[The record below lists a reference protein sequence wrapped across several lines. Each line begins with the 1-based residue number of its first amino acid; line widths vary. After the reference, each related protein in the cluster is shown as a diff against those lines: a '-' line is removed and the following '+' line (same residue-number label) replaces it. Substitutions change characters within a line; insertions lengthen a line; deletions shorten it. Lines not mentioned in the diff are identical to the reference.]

1 MHAQCLLALASHLP
15 DGEHERS
22 KCHLL
27 NLFHRVD
34 YFYYQLITQI
44 ILFIDYKAR
53 MKRFKSVLLCL
64 FALSGVVCAQSV
76 ESIKSSNE
84 YLSGEGWGESLK
96 AADNA
101 ALQDLISKISVSV
114 ESQFENIEEEITDQ
128 VNVDS
133 RSACRSVVNTYSQ
146 ATLQNTQRIVIE
158 NEPDAHVFRYV
169 KRSEV
174 DKIFESRRLKV
185 FDMVASATRA
195 VEKGKIDDALRYY
208 YWSYCLLQSIP
219 GANSVAD
226 ANGHILTHWI
236 PKQMNEVFSGVT
248 VQKVSEEDNIAEIR
262 VMFKGMPVT
271 SMDYTY
277 FDGMDWSNLYSAK
290 DGRGFV
296 ELRPGMTTENLKI
309 KCEYEYSGEA
319 HIDKEISTVVNV
331 MKGRVFRDAYV
342 MVEKEASPQ
351 PLPKRGD
358 ANIAEKD
365 VNNSVLAIQSKNTIT
380 MLTESESAPYRE
392 SIEKVIA
399 AIKSGSY
406 VNAEECFTED
416 GRDMYRRLISYGNA
430 RLMGEPSYSFY
441 AVGTDEV
448 TCRSVVMSFSFRNNT
463 RKFVESVTFTFNKEG
478 KIDYLAF
485 ALDEK
490 STTDILQ
497 HAAWSEYARKI
508 LTEFLE
514 NYKTAYALKRLDY
527 IRSIFDDNA
536 VIITGKVLTRQ
547 TNAMGEMGGEYL
559 NNKYVQYTR
568 QSKEQYMRNLER
580 CFDSNEY
587 INIRFANNDIVKAG
601 VGGEVYG
608 IQIKQDYY
616 STNYGDTGYLF
627 LMVDLNDPKQPVIK
641 VRSWQPERDPNFGL
655 IDLSHF

>member
-1 MHAQCLLALASHLP
+1 MRRIRC
-15 DGEHERS
+15 
-22 KCHLL
+22 
-27 NLFHRVD
+27 
-34 YFYYQLITQI
+34 
-44 ILFIDYKAR
+44 
-53 MKRFKSVLLCL
+53 VLLCL
-64 FALSGVVCAQSV
+64 FVLSRAVFAQSV
-76 ESIKSSNE
+76 EAIKASEE
-84 YLSGEGWGESLK
+84 YLTGEGWGESLK

-101 ALQDLISKISVSV
+101 ALQALISKISVSV

-128 VNVDS
+128 VSVDS

-169 KRSEV
+169 KRTEV

-185 FDMVASATRA
+185 FDMAGSAARA
-195 VEKGKIDDALRYY
+195 VEKGKVDDALRDY
-208 YWSYCLLQSIP
+208 YWAYCLLQSIP
-219 GANSVAD
+219 N
-226 ANGHILTHWI
+226 ANGVVDNAGHVLTHWI
-236 PKQMNEVFSGVT
+236 PEQMNEVFDGVKAY
-248 VQKVSEEDNIAEIR
+248 KVSEENGVAEIR
-262 VMFKGMPVT
+262 VLFKEQPVT

-277 FDGMDWSNLYSAK
+277 FDGMDWSSLYGAK
-290 DGRGFV
+290 DGRGFI

-331 MKGRVFRDAYV
+331 MKGKVFRNAYV
-342 MVEKEASPQ
+342 MVENNDNVNVNENENHSIAIASNLQ
-351 PLPKRGD
+351 SSTNDIQEVDQQEQNKISLLS
-358 ANIAEKD
+358 NEK
-365 VNNSVLAIQSKNTIT
+365 SV
-380 MLTESESAPYRE
+380 PYRE

-399 AIKSGSY
+399 AIRSRSY
-406 VNAEECFTED
+406 DAAEECFTED
-416 GRDMYRRLISYGNA
+416 GKDMYRRLISYGNA
-430 RLMGEPSYSFY
+430 RVMGEPAYSFY
-441 AVGTDEV
+441 TMGESEV
-448 TCRSVVMSFSFRNNT
+448 TCRSVPMSFSFRNNG
-463 RKFVESVTFTFNKEG
+463 RKFVEDVTFTFNKEG

-490 STTDILQ
+490 STTDILH
-497 HAAWSEYARKI
+497 HAMWSEYARKI
-508 LTEFLE
+508 LAEFLE

-536 VIITGKVLTRQ
+536 VIITGKVVTRQ
-547 TNAMGEMGGEYL
+547 ANAQGEVGGEYL

-568 QSKEQYMRNLER
+568 QNKEQYMRNLER
-580 CFDSNEY
+580 CFASNEY

-627 LMVDLNDPKQPVIK
+627 LMVDLNDPKKPIIK

>member
-1 MHAQCLLALASHLP
+1 M
-15 DGEHERS
+15 RRI
-22 KCHLL
+22 KC
-27 NLFHRVD
+27 
-34 YFYYQLITQI
+34 
-44 ILFIDYKAR
+44 
-53 MKRFKSVLLCL
+53 VLLCL

-76 ESIKSSNE
+76 EAIKASEE
-84 YLSGEGWGESLK
+84 YLTGEGWGESLK

-128 VNVDS
+128 VSVDS

-185 FDMVASATRA
+185 FDMAASAARA
-195 VEKGKIDDALRYY
+195 VEKGKVDDALRYY

-219 GANSVAD
+219 N
-226 ANGHILTHWI
+226 ANGVIDGNGHVLTHWI
-236 PKQMNEVFSGVT
+236 PEQINEVFDEVE
-248 VQKVSEEDNIAEIR
+248 VQTISEEDNVAEIR
-262 VMFKGMPVT
+262 VLYKGVPVT

-277 FDGMDWSNLYSAK
+277 FDGMDWSNIYSAK

-296 ELRPGMTTENLKI
+296 ELRPGMTTENMKI

-319 HIDKEISTVVNV
+319 HIDKEINTVVNV
-331 MKGRVFRDAYV
+331 MKGKVFRNAYV
-342 MVEKEASPQ
+342 MVTGETPSNSPSMGRTQTSRNQLAQQTPPLFIEGVAQSDGGVPSEARS
-351 PLPKRGD
+351 
-358 ANIAEKD
+358 
-365 VNNSVLAIQSKNTIT
+365 QSIT
-380 MLTESESAPYRE
+380 MLAEPESAPYRA

-406 VNAEECFTED
+406 ATAEECFTED
-416 GRDMYRRLISYGNA
+416 GKDMYRRLISYGNA
-430 RLMGEPSYSFY
+430 RVMGEPAYSFY
-441 AVGTDEV
+441 TMGESEV
-448 TCRSVVMSFSFRNNT
+448 TCRSVPMSFSFRNNG
-463 RKFVESVTFTFNKEG
+463 RKFVEDVTFTFNKEG

-497 HAAWSEYARKI
+497 HAMWSEYARKI
-508 LTEFLE
+508 LAEFLE

-536 VIITGKVLTRQ
+536 VIITGKVVTRQ
-547 TNAMGEMGGEYL
+547 ANAQGEVGGEYL

-568 QSKEQYMRNLER
+568 QNKEQYMRNLER
-580 CFDSNEY
+580 CFASNEY

-627 LMVDLNDPKQPVIK
+627 LMVDLNDPKKPIIK

>member
-1 MHAQCLLALASHLP
+1 MM
-15 DGEHERS
+15 R
-22 KCHLL
+22 
-27 NLFHRVD
+27 
-34 YFYYQLITQI
+34 I
-44 ILFIDYKAR
+44 
-53 MKRFKSVLLCL
+53 KSFLLCL
-64 FALSGVVCAQSV
+64 FALSGAMYAQSV
-76 ESIKSSNE
+76 EEIKASDE
-84 YLSGEGWGESLK
+84 YLTGEGWGESLK

-128 VNVDS
+128 VSVDS

-174 DKIFESRRLKV
+174 DKIFASRRLKV
-185 FDMVASATRA
+185 LDMVASAARA
-195 VEKGKIDDALRYY
+195 VEKGKVDDALRYY
-208 YWSYCLLQSIP
+208 YWAYCLLQSIP
-219 GANSVAD
+219 SANAVTD
-226 ANGHILTHWI
+226 ASGHVLTHWI
-236 PKQMNEVFSGVT
+236 PEQMNEVFSEVKAY
-248 VQKVSEEDNIAEIR
+248 KVSEENGAAEIR
-262 VMFKGMPVT
+262 VLFKEQPVT

-277 FDGMDWSNLYSAK
+277 FDGMDWSSLYGAK

-331 MKGRVFRDAYV
+331 MKGKVFRNAYV
-342 MVEKEASPQ
+342 MVTGETPSNSPSMGRTQTSRNQLAQQTSPLSIEGVAQSDGGVASEARNQ
-351 PLPKRGD
+351 
-358 ANIAEKD
+358 
-365 VNNSVLAIQSKNTIT
+365 TIT
-380 MLTESESAPYRE
+380 MLAESESASYRA

-399 AIKSGSY
+399 AIKTGSY
-406 VNAEECFTED
+406 ASAEEYFTED
-416 GRDMYRRLISYGNA
+416 GREMYRRLISYGNA
-430 RLMGEPSYSFY
+430 RVMGEPAYSFY
-441 AVGTDEV
+441 TMGESEV
-448 TCRSVVMSFSFRNNT
+448 TCRSVPMSFSFRNNG
-463 RKFVESVTFTFNKEG
+463 RKFVEDVTFTFNKEG

-490 STTDILQ
+490 STKDILQ
-497 HAAWSEYARKI
+497 HAMWSEYARKI
-508 LTEFLE
+508 LAEFLE

-536 VIITGKVLTRQ
+536 VIITGKVVTRQ
-547 TNAMGEMGGEYL
+547 ANALGETGGEYL

-580 CFDSNEY
+580 CFESNEY

-627 LMVDLNDPKQPVIK
+627 LMVDLNDPKQPIIK

>member
-1 MHAQCLLALASHLP
+1 MRRIRC
-15 DGEHERS
+15 
-22 KCHLL
+22 
-27 NLFHRVD
+27 
-34 YFYYQLITQI
+34 
-44 ILFIDYKAR
+44 
-53 MKRFKSVLLCL
+53 VLLCL
-64 FALSGVVCAQSV
+64 FVLSRAVFAQNV
-76 ESIKSSNE
+76 EAIKASEE
-84 YLSGEGWGESLK
+84 YLTGEGWGESLK

-128 VNVDS
+128 VSVDS

-169 KRSEV
+169 KRTEV

-185 FDMVASATRA
+185 FDMAGSAARA
-195 VEKGKIDDALRYY
+195 VEKGKVDDALRYY
-208 YWSYCLLQSIP
+208 YWAYCLLQSIP
-219 GANSVAD
+219 N
-226 ANGHILTHWI
+226 ANGVVDNAGHVLTHWI
-236 PKQMNEVFSGVT
+236 PEQMNEVFGGVKAY
-248 VQKVSEEDNIAEIR
+248 KVSEENGVAEIR
-262 VMFKGMPVT
+262 VLFKEQPVT

-277 FDGMDWSNLYSAK
+277 FDGMDWSSLYGAK

-331 MKGRVFRDAYV
+331 MKGKVFRNAYV
-342 MVEKEASPQ
+342 MVEMETPSNSPSMGRTQ
-351 PLPKRGD
+351 TSRNQLAQQTPPLSIEGV
-358 ANIAEKD
+358 A
-365 VNNSVLAIQSKNTIT
+365 QSDGGVPSETRSQSIT
-380 MLTESESAPYRE
+380 MLAEPESAPYHA

-399 AIKSGSY
+399 AIRSRSY
-406 VNAEECFTED
+406 DAAEECFTED
-416 GRDMYRRLISYGNA
+416 GREMYRRLINYGNA
-430 RLMGEPSYSFY
+430 RIMGEPQYAFY
-441 AVGTDEV
+441 TVGEAEV
-448 TCRSVVMSFSFRNNT
+448 TCRSVPMSFSFRNNG
-463 RKFVESVTFTFNKEG
+463 RKFVEDVTFTFNKEG

-497 HAAWSEYARKI
+497 HAMWSEYARKI
-508 LTEFLE
+508 LAEFLE

-536 VIITGKVLTRQ
+536 VIITGKVVTRQ
-547 TNAMGEMGGEYL
+547 ANAQGEVGGEYL

-568 QSKEQYMRNLER
+568 QNKEQYMRNLER
-580 CFDSNEY
+580 CFASNEY

-627 LMVDLNDPKQPVIK
+627 LMVDLNDPKKPIIK

>member
-1 MHAQCLLALASHLP
+1 
-15 DGEHERS
+15 
-22 KCHLL
+22 
-27 NLFHRVD
+27 
-34 YFYYQLITQI
+34 
-44 ILFIDYKAR
+44 
-53 MKRFKSVLLCL
+53 MKRITSVFLCL
-64 FALSGVVCAQSV
+64 FSLSSVVCAQSV
-76 ESIKSSNE
+76 EDIKASDE
-84 YLSGEGWGESLK
+84 YLTGEGWGESLK

-101 ALQDLISKISVSV
+101 ALQALISKISVSV

-128 VNVDS
+128 VSVDS

-174 DKIFESRRLKV
+174 DKIFASRRLKV
-185 FDMVASATRA
+185 LDMVASAARA
-195 VEKGKIDDALRYY
+195 VEKGKVDDALRNY
-208 YWSYCLLQSIP
+208 YWAYCLLQSIP
-219 GANSVAD
+219 N
-226 ANGHILTHWI
+226 ANGVVDNAGHVLTHWI
-236 PKQMNEVFSGVT
+236 PEQMNDIFGEVK
-248 VQKVSEEDNIAEIR
+248 VQTVSEQDGMAEVR
-262 VMFKGMPVT
+262 VLYKEQPVT

-277 FDGMDWSNLYSAK
+277 FDGMDWSNIYSAK
-290 DGRGFV
+290 DGRGFI
-296 ELRPGMTTENLKI
+296 ELRPGMTTENMKI

-331 MKGRVFRDAYV
+331 MKGKVFRDAYV
-342 MVEKEASPQ
+342 MVTGETPSKDSQARLLGADKPAVVATDAPLASAPSMGRTQ
-351 PLPKRGD
+351 TSRNQLVQQTPPLSIEGV
-358 ANIAEKD
+358 A
-365 VNNSVLAIQSKNTIT
+365 QSDGGIPSQSIT
-380 MLTESESAPYRE
+380 MLAEPESAPYRA

-399 AIKSGSY
+399 AIKSGNY
-406 VNAEECFTED
+406 ATAEECFTED
-416 GRDMYRRLISYGNA
+416 GKEMYRRLISYGNA
-430 RLMGEPSYSFY
+430 RVMGEPAYSFY
-441 AVGTDEV
+441 TMGESEV
-448 TCRSVVMSFSFRNNT
+448 TCRSVPMSFSFRNNG
-463 RKFVESVTFTFNKEG
+463 RKFVEDVTFTFNKEG

-497 HAAWSEYARKI
+497 HAMWSEYARKI
-508 LTEFLE
+508 LAEFLE

-547 TNAMGEMGGEYL
+547 TAAYGEAGGEYL
-559 NNKYVQYTR
+559 DNKYVQYTR
-568 QSKEQYMRNLER
+568 QNKEQYMCNLER
-580 CFDSNEY
+580 CFASNEY

>member
-1 MHAQCLLALASHLP
+1 MRRIRC
-15 DGEHERS
+15 
-22 KCHLL
+22 
-27 NLFHRVD
+27 
-34 YFYYQLITQI
+34 
-44 ILFIDYKAR
+44 
-53 MKRFKSVLLCL
+53 VLLCL

-76 ESIKSSNE
+76 EDIKASEE
-84 YLSGEGWGESLK
+84 YLTGEGWGESLK

-128 VNVDS
+128 VSVDS

-169 KRSEV
+169 KRTEV

-185 FDMVASATRA
+185 FDMAGSAARA
-195 VEKGKIDDALRYY
+195 VEKGKVDDALRYY
-208 YWSYCLLQSIP
+208 YWAYCLLQSIP
-219 GANSVAD
+219 SANAVTDAD
-226 ANGHILTHWI
+226 GHVLTHWI
-236 PKQMNEVFSGVT
+236 PEQMNEVFDGVKAY
-248 VQKVSEEDNIAEIR
+248 KVSEENGVAEIR
-262 VMFKGMPVT
+262 VLFKEQPVT

-277 FDGMDWSNLYSAK
+277 FDGMDWSSLYGAK

-296 ELRPGMTTENLKI
+296 ELSPTMTTENLKI

-331 MKGRVFRDAYV
+331 MKGKVFRNAYV

-351 PLPKRGD
+351 PLPKRDD
-358 ANIAEKD
+358 AGIAEKE
-365 VNNSVLAIQSKNTIT
+365 VTNSVMTMQSENTIA
-380 MLTESESAPYRE
+380 MLAEDKVIPYRE

-399 AIKSGSY
+399 AIKSGNY
-406 VNAEECFTED
+406 VTAEECFTED
-416 GRDMYRRLISYGNA
+416 GKDMYRRLISYGNA
-430 RLMGEPSYSFY
+430 RVMGEPAYSFY
-441 AVGTDEV
+441 TMGESEV
-448 TCRSVVMSFSFRNNT
+448 TCRSVPMSFSFRNNG
-463 RKFVESVTFTFNKEG
+463 RKFVEDVTFTFNKEG

-497 HAAWSEYARKI
+497 HAMWSEYARKI
-508 LTEFLE
+508 LAEFLE

-536 VIITGKVLTRQ
+536 VIITGKVVTRQ
-547 TNAMGEMGGEYL
+547 ANAQGEVGGEYL

-568 QSKEQYMRNLER
+568 QNKEQYMRNLER
-580 CFDSNEY
+580 CFASNEY

-627 LMVDLNDPKQPVIK
+627 LMVDLNDPKKPVIK

>member
-1 MHAQCLLALASHLP
+1 MRRVHYALL
-15 DGEHERS
+15 
-22 KCHLL
+22 
-27 NLFHRVD
+27 
-34 YFYYQLITQI
+34 
-44 ILFIDYKAR
+44 ILF
-53 MKRFKSVLLCL
+53 
-64 FALSGVVCAQSV
+64 LSLQTIVAQNTDEIRRSD
-76 ESIKSSNE
+76 E

-114 ESQFENIEEEITDQ
+114 ESQFENIEEEMNDQ
-128 VNVDS
+128 NGLDS

-185 FDMVASATRA
+185 LDMVTNATRA

-219 GANSVAD
+219 GANSVVD
-226 ANGHILTHWI
+226 VNGHILTHWI
-236 PKQMNEVFSGVT
+236 PEQMNDIFSEVK
-248 VQKVSEEDNIAEIR
+248 VQTLNEQDNVAEIR
-262 VMFKGMPVT
+262 VLFKGTPVT

-277 FDGMDWSNLYSAK
+277 FDGMDWSNIYSAK
-290 DGRGFV
+290 DGRGFI
-296 ELRPGMTTENLKI
+296 ELRPGMTTENMKV

-319 HIDKEISTVVNV
+319 HIDKEINTVVNV
-331 MKGRVFRDAYV
+331 MKGCVFRDAYV

-358 ANIAEKD
+358 AGIAEKE
-365 VNNSVLAIQSKNTIT
+365 VMNSVMTMPSENTIT
-380 MLTESESAPYRE
+380 MLAEDKVIPYRE

-416 GRDMYRRLISYGNA
+416 GKDMYRRLISYGNA
-430 RLMGEPSYSFY
+430 RIMGEPSYSFY
-441 AVGTDEV
+441 TIGTDEV

-463 RKFVESVTFTFNKEG
+463 RKFVEDVTFTFNKEG

-497 HAAWSEYARKI
+497 HAMWSEYARKI
-508 LTEFLE
+508 LAEFLE

-536 VIITGKVLTRQ
+536 VIITGKVVTRQ
-547 TNAMGEMGGEYL
+547 ANAQGEVGGEYL

-568 QSKEQYMRNLER
+568 QNKEQYMRTLER
-580 CFDSNEY
+580 CFASNEY

-627 LMVDLNDPKQPVIK
+627 LMVDLNDPKKPIIK

>member
-1 MHAQCLLALASHLP
+1 MKNIS
-15 DGEHERS
+15 
-22 KCHLL
+22 
-27 NLFHRVD
+27 
-34 YFYYQLITQI
+34 I
-44 ILFIDYKAR
+44 ILI
-53 MKRFKSVLLCL
+53 LLL
-64 FALSGVVCAQSV
+64 FCNLISAQSV
-76 ESIKSSNE
+76 EDIKASEE
-84 YLSGEGWGESLK
+84 YLTGEGWGESLK

-101 ALQDLISKISVSV
+101 ALQALISKISVSV

-128 VNVDS
+128 VSVDS

-185 FDMVASATRA
+185 LDMVASAARA
-195 VEKGKIDDALRYY
+195 VEKGKVDDALRYY
-208 YWSYCLLQSIP
+208 YWAYCLLQSIP
-219 GANSVAD
+219 SANAVTDAD
-226 ANGHILTHWI
+226 GHVLTHWI
-236 PKQMNEVFSGVT
+236 PEQMNEVFGGVKAY
-248 VQKVSEEDNIAEIR
+248 KVSEENGVAEIR
-262 VMFKGMPVT
+262 VLFKEQPVT

-277 FDGMDWSNLYSAK
+277 FDGMDWSSLYGAK

-331 MKGRVFRDAYV
+331 MKGKVFRNAYV
-342 MVEKEASPQ
+342 MVENNDNVNVNE
-351 PLPKRGD
+351 
-358 ANIAEKD
+358 NE
-365 VNNSVLAIQSKNTIT
+365 NNSIAIASNVQTSTNDIQEINQQEQNKISLLSN
-380 MLTESESAPYRE
+380 EKSVPYRE

-399 AIKSGSY
+399 AIKSGNY
-406 VNAEECFTED
+406 ATAEECFTED
-416 GRDMYRRLISYGNA
+416 GKEMYRRLISYGNA
-430 RLMGEPSYSFY
+430 RVMEEPTYSFY
-441 AVGTDEV
+441 TMGESEV
-448 TCRSVVMSFSFRNNT
+448 TCRSVPMSFSFRNNG
-463 RKFVESVTFTFNKEG
+463 RKFVEDVTFTFNKEG

-490 STTDILQ
+490 STTDILH
-497 HAAWSEYARKI
+497 HAMWSEYARKI
-508 LTEFLE
+508 LAEFLE

-536 VIITGKVLTRQ
+536 VIITGKVVTRQ
-547 TNAMGEMGGEYL
+547 ANAQGEVGGEYL

-568 QSKEQYMRNLER
+568 QNKEQYMRNLER
-580 CFDSNEY
+580 CFASNEY

-627 LMVDLNDPKQPVIK
+627 LMVDLNDPKKPIIK
-641 VRSWQPERDPNFGL
+641 LRSWQPERDPNFGL
-655 IDLSHF
+655 IDLTHF

>member
-1 MHAQCLLALASHLP
+1 MRRVHYALL
-15 DGEHERS
+15 
-22 KCHLL
+22 
-27 NLFHRVD
+27 
-34 YFYYQLITQI
+34 
-44 ILFIDYKAR
+44 ILF
-53 MKRFKSVLLCL
+53 
-64 FALSGVVCAQSV
+64 LSLQTIVAQNTDEIRRSD
-76 ESIKSSNE
+76 E

-114 ESQFENIEEEITDQ
+114 ESQFENIEEEMSDQ
-128 VNVDS
+128 DGVDS
-133 RSACRSVVNTYSQ
+133 HSACRSVVNTYSQ

-219 GANSVAD
+219 GANAVTD
-226 ANGHILTHWI
+226 ANGHVLTHWI
-236 PKQMNEVFSGVT
+236 PEQMNDIFSEVKIYT
-248 VQKVSEEDNIAEIR
+248 VSEQEGIAEIC
-262 VMFKGMPVT
+262 VSYKEQPVT

-290 DGRGFV
+290 DGRGFI
-296 ELRPGMTTENLKI
+296 ELRPGMTTENMKV

-319 HIDKEISTVVNV
+319 HIDKEINTVVNV

-342 MVEKEASPQ
+342 MVEKEDNANVNLKATSAKSASNDLQ
-351 PLPKRGD
+351 V
-358 ANIAEKD
+358 ANQQEQLQKQSIEMLSADEEK
-365 VNNSVLAIQSKNTIT
+365 
-380 MLTESESAPYRE
+380 PYRE

-399 AIKSGSY
+399 AIRSKNYAG
-406 VNAEECFTED
+406 AEECFTED

-430 RLMGEPSYSFY
+430 RIMGEPSYSFY
-441 AVGTDEV
+441 TVGTDEV

-463 RKFVESVTFTFNKEG
+463 RKFVEDVTFTFNKEG

-497 HAAWSEYARKI
+497 HSMWSEYARKI
-508 LTEFLE
+508 LAEFLE

-547 TNAMGEMGGEYL
+547 TNAQGEMGGEYL

-580 CFDSNEY
+580 CFESNEY

-616 STNYGDTGYLF
+616 SANYGDTGYLF
-627 LMVDLNDPKQPVIK
+627 LMVDLNDPKKPIIK

>member
-1 MHAQCLLALASHLP
+1 MRRIRC
-15 DGEHERS
+15 
-22 KCHLL
+22 
-27 NLFHRVD
+27 
-34 YFYYQLITQI
+34 
-44 ILFIDYKAR
+44 
-53 MKRFKSVLLCL
+53 VLLCL
-64 FALSGVVCAQSV
+64 FVLSGVVCAQSV
-76 ESIKSSNE
+76 EAIKASEE
-84 YLSGEGWGESLK
+84 YLTGEGWGESLK

-101 ALQDLISKISVSV
+101 ALQALISKISVSV
-114 ESQFENIEEEITDQ
+114 ESQFENIEEEMNDASGL
-128 VNVDS
+128 DS

-169 KRSEV
+169 KRTEV

-185 FDMVASATRA
+185 FDMAASAARA
-195 VEKGKIDDALRYY
+195 VEKGKVDDALRYY

-219 GANSVAD
+219 N
-226 ANGHILTHWI
+226 ANGVIDGNGHVLTHWI
-236 PKQMNEVFSGVT
+236 PEQINEVFDEVE
-248 VQKVSEEDNIAEIR
+248 VQTISEEDNVAEIR
-262 VMFKGMPVT
+262 VLYKGVPVT

-277 FDGMDWSNLYSAK
+277 FDGMDWSNIYSAK

-296 ELRPGMTTENLKI
+296 ELRPGMTTENMKI

-319 HIDKEISTVVNV
+319 HIDKEINTVVNV
-331 MKGRVFRDAYV
+331 MKGKVFRDAYV

-358 ANIAEKD
+358 AGIAEKE
-365 VNNSVLAIQSKNTIT
+365 VTNSVMTMQSENTIT
-380 MLTESESAPYRE
+380 MLAEDKVIPYRE

-399 AIKSGSY
+399 AIKSGNY
-406 VNAEECFTED
+406 VTAEECFTED
-416 GRDMYRRLISYGNA
+416 GKDMYRRLISYGNA
-430 RLMGEPSYSFY
+430 RVMGEPAYSFY
-441 AVGTDEV
+441 TMGESEV
-448 TCRSVVMSFSFRNNT
+448 TCRSVPMSFSFRNNG
-463 RKFVESVTFTFNKEG
+463 RKFVEDVTFTFNKEG

-497 HAAWSEYARKI
+497 HAMWSEYARKI
-508 LTEFLE
+508 LAEFLE

-536 VIITGKVLTRQ
+536 VIITGKVVTRQ
-547 TNAMGEMGGEYL
+547 ANAQGEVGGEYL

-568 QSKEQYMRNLER
+568 QNKEQYMRNLER
-580 CFDSNEY
+580 CFASNEY

-627 LMVDLNDPKQPVIK
+627 LMVDLNDPKKPIIK

>member
-1 MHAQCLLALASHLP
+1 MV
-15 DGEHERS
+15 R
-22 KCHLL
+22 
-27 NLFHRVD
+27 
-34 YFYYQLITQI
+34 I
-44 ILFIDYKAR
+44 
-53 MKRFKSVLLCL
+53 KSFLLCL
-64 FALSGVVCAQSV
+64 FALSGAMYAQSV
-76 ESIKSSNE
+76 EAIKASDE
-84 YLSGEGWGESLK
+84 YLTGEGWGESLK

-114 ESQFENIEEEITDQ
+114 ESQFENIEEEVTDQ
-128 VNVDS
+128 TTVDS
-133 RSACRSVVNTYSQ
+133 RSACRSVVSTYSQ

-174 DKIFESRRLKV
+174 DKIFESRRHKV
-185 FDMVASATRA
+185 FDMAASAARA
-195 VEKGKIDDALRYY
+195 VEKGKVDDALRYY
-208 YWSYCLLQSIP
+208 YWAYCLLQSIP
-219 GANSVAD
+219 N
-226 ANGHILTHWI
+226 ANGVVDNAGHVLTHWI
-236 PKQMNEVFSGVT
+236 PEQMNDIFGEVK
-248 VQKVSEEDNIAEIR
+248 VQTVSEQDGMAEIS
-262 VMFKGMPVT
+262 VLYKGKPVT

-277 FDGMDWSNLYSAK
+277 FDGMDWSNIYSAK
-290 DGRGFV
+290 DGCGFI
-296 ELRPGMTTENLKI
+296 ELRPGMTTENMKI

-342 MVEKEASPQ
+342 MVEKSDNANVNDASKAAIVKSASNDLQ
-351 PLPKRGD
+351 VANQQEQLQKQSIEMLPADK
-358 ANIAEKD
+358 EK
-365 VNNSVLAIQSKNTIT
+365 
-380 MLTESESAPYRE
+380 PYRE
-392 SIEKVIA
+392 SVEKVIA
-399 AIKSGSY
+399 AIRNKNYES
-406 VNAEECFTED
+406 AEECFTED
-416 GRDMYRRLISYGNA
+416 GRDMYRRLIGYGNA
-430 RLMGEPSYSFY
+430 RIMGEPAYSFY
-441 AVGTDEV
+441 AVGADEV

-485 ALDEK
+485 ALDDK

-508 LTEFLE
+508 LTDFLE

-547 TNAMGEMGGEYL
+547 TSAYGEVGGEYL

-580 CFDSNEY
+580 CFASNEY

>member
-1 MHAQCLLALASHLP
+1 MRRVHYALL
-15 DGEHERS
+15 
-22 KCHLL
+22 
-27 NLFHRVD
+27 
-34 YFYYQLITQI
+34 
-44 ILFIDYKAR
+44 ILF
-53 MKRFKSVLLCL
+53 
-64 FALSGVVCAQSV
+64 LSLQTIVAQNTDEIRRSD
-76 ESIKSSNE
+76 E

-96 AADNA
+96 SADNA

-114 ESQFENIEEEITDQ
+114 ESQFENIEEEMNDQ
-128 VNVDS
+128 SGVDS
-133 RSACRSVVNTYSQ
+133 HSACRSVVNTYSQ

-185 FDMVASATRA
+185 FDMAASAARA
-195 VEKGKIDDALRYY
+195 VEKGKVDDALRYY
-208 YWSYCLLQSIP
+208 YWAYCLLQSIP
-219 GANSVAD
+219 GANAVTD
-226 ANGHILTHWI
+226 ANGHVLTHWI
-236 PKQMNEVFSGVT
+236 PEQMNEIFGEIKIQT
-248 VQKVSEEDNIAEIR
+248 ITEQDNVAE
-262 VMFKGMPVT
+262 VCVLFKDEPVT

-290 DGRGFV
+290 DGRGFI
-296 ELRPGMTTENLKI
+296 ELRPGMTTENMKI

-319 HIDKEISTVVNV
+319 HIDKEINTVVNV

-342 MVEKEASPQ
+342 VVEKGTSPQ
-351 PLPKRGD
+351 PLPKSGD
-358 ANIAEKD
+358 ISIAEKK
-365 VNNSVLAIQSKNTIT
+365 VTNSAMVVENKNAIT
-380 MLTESESAPYRE
+380 MLTDDKAGPYRE
-392 SIEKVIA
+392 SIEKVIS
-399 AIKSGSY
+399 AISSHSY
-406 VNAEECFTED
+406 ANAEECFTED
-416 GRDMYRRLISYGNA
+416 GKDMYRRLISYGNA
-430 RLMGEPSYSFY
+430 RIMGEPAYTFY
-441 AVGTDEV
+441 TVGEAEV
-448 TCRSVVMSFSFRNNT
+448 TCRSVPMSFSFRNNG
-463 RKFVESVTFTFNKEG
+463 RKFVEDVTFTFNAEG

-485 ALDEK
+485 ALDES

-497 HAAWSEYARKI
+497 HTAWSEYARKI
-508 LTEFLE
+508 LAEFLE

-536 VIITGKVLTRQ
+536 VIITGKVVTRQ
-547 TNAMGEMGGEYL
+547 TAANGEMGGEYL
-559 NNKYVQYTR
+559 NNKYVQHTR

-580 CFDSNEY
+580 CFASNEY

-627 LMVDLNDPKQPVIK
+627 LMVDLNDPKKPVIK
-641 VRSWQPERDPNFGL
+641 VRSWQPERDPDFGL

>member
-1 MHAQCLLALASHLP
+1 MRRIRCV
-15 DGEHERS
+15 
-22 KCHLL
+22 
-27 NLFHRVD
+27 LF
-34 YFYYQLITQI
+34 
-44 ILFIDYKAR
+44 
-53 MKRFKSVLLCL
+53 CL
-64 FALSGVVCAQSV
+64 FVLSGVVCAQSV
-76 ESIKSSNE
+76 EAIKASEE
-84 YLSGEGWGESLK
+84 YLTGEGWGESLK

-128 VNVDS
+128 VSVDS

-185 FDMVASATRA
+185 FDMAGSAARA
-195 VEKGKIDDALRYY
+195 VEKGKVDDALRYY
-208 YWSYCLLQSIP
+208 YWAYCLLQSIP
-219 GANSVAD
+219 N
-226 ANGHILTHWI
+226 ANGVVDNAGHVLTHWI
-236 PKQMNEVFSGVT
+236 PEQMNEVFSEVKAY
-248 VQKVSEEDNIAEIR
+248 KVSEENGVAEIR
-262 VMFKGMPVT
+262 VLFKEQPVT

-277 FDGMDWSNLYSAK
+277 FDGMDWSSLYGAK

-331 MKGRVFRDAYV
+331 MKGKVFRNAYV

-358 ANIAEKD
+358 AGIAEKE
-365 VNNSVLAIQSKNTIT
+365 VTNSVMTMQSKNTIT
-380 MLTESESAPYRE
+380 MLAEDKVIPYRE

-399 AIKSGSY
+399 AIKSGNY
-406 VNAEECFTED
+406 VTAEECFTED
-416 GRDMYRRLISYGNA
+416 GKDMYRRLISYGNA
-430 RLMGEPSYSFY
+430 RVMGELAYSFY
-441 AVGTDEV
+441 TMGESEV
-448 TCRSVVMSFSFRNNT
+448 TCRSVPMSFSFRNNG
-463 RKFVESVTFTFNKEG
+463 RKFVEDVTFTFNKEG

-497 HAAWSEYARKI
+497 HAMWSEYARKI
-508 LTEFLE
+508 LAEFLE

-536 VIITGKVLTRQ
+536 VIITGKVVTRQ
-547 TNAMGEMGGEYL
+547 ANAQGEVGGEYL

-568 QSKEQYMRNLER
+568 QNKEQYMRNLER
-580 CFDSNEY
+580 CFASNEY

-627 LMVDLNDPKQPVIK
+627 LMVDLNDPKKPIIK

>member
-1 MHAQCLLALASHLP
+1 M
-15 DGEHERS
+15 
-22 KCHLL
+22 K
-27 NLFHRVD
+27 NIYTLF
-34 YFYYQLITQI
+34 
-44 ILFIDYKAR
+44 
-53 MKRFKSVLLCL
+53 VLLSFCNII
-64 FALSGVVCAQSV
+64 SAQSV
-76 ESIKSSNE
+76 EDIKASEE
-84 YLSGEGWGESLK
+84 YLTGEGWGESLK

-128 VNVDS
+128 VSVDS

-174 DKIFESRRLKV
+174 DKIFASRRLKV
-185 FDMVASATRA
+185 LDMVASAARA
-195 VEKGKIDDALRYY
+195 VEKGKVDDALRYY

-219 GANSVAD
+219 N
-226 ANGHILTHWI
+226 ANGVVDNAGHVLTHWI
-236 PKQMNEVFSGVT
+236 PEQMNEVFSEVKAY
-248 VQKVSEEDNIAEIR
+248 KVSEENGVAEIR
-262 VMFKGMPVT
+262 VLFKEQPVT

-277 FDGMDWSNLYSAK
+277 FDGMDWSSLYGAK

-296 ELRPGMTTENLKI
+296 ELRPGMTMENLKI

-331 MKGRVFRDAYV
+331 MKGKVFRNAYV
-342 MVEKEASPQ
+342 MVENNDNVNE
-351 PLPKRGD
+351 
-358 ANIAEKD
+358 NE
-365 VNNSVLAIQSKNTIT
+365 NNSIDIASNVQTSTNDIQEVNLQEQNKISLLSNEK
-380 MLTESESAPYRE
+380 SVPYRE

-399 AIKSGSY
+399 AIKTGSY
-406 VNAEECFTED
+406 ASAEEYFTED
-416 GRDMYRRLISYGNA
+416 GRDMYRRLINYGNA
-430 RLMGEPSYSFY
+430 RIMGEPAYSFY
-441 AVGTDEV
+441 TVGEDEV
-448 TCRSVVMSFSFRNNT
+448 TCRSVPMSFSFRNNA
-463 RKFVESVTFTFNKEG
+463 RKFVEDVTFTFNKEG

-497 HAAWSEYARKI
+497 HAMWSEYARKI
-508 LTEFLE
+508 LAEFLE

-536 VIITGKVLTRQ
+536 VIITGKVVTRQ
-547 TNAMGEMGGEYL
+547 ANALGETGGEYL

-580 CFDSNEY
+580 CFASNEY

>member
-1 MHAQCLLALASHLP
+1 MV
-15 DGEHERS
+15 R
-22 KCHLL
+22 
-27 NLFHRVD
+27 
-34 YFYYQLITQI
+34 I
-44 ILFIDYKAR
+44 
-53 MKRFKSVLLCL
+53 KSFLLCL
-64 FALSGVVCAQSV
+64 FALSGAMYAQSV
-76 ESIKSSNE
+76 EAIKASDE
-84 YLSGEGWGESLK
+84 YLTGEGWGESLK

-114 ESQFENIEEEITDQ
+114 ESQFENIEEEVTDQ
-128 VNVDS
+128 TTVDS

-185 FDMVASATRA
+185 FDMAASAARA
-195 VEKGKIDDALRYY
+195 VEKGKVDDALRYY
-208 YWSYCLLQSIP
+208 YWAYCLLQSIP
-219 GANSVAD
+219 N
-226 ANGHILTHWI
+226 ANGVVDNAGHVLTHWI
-236 PKQMNEVFSGVT
+236 PEQMNDIFGEVK
-248 VQKVSEEDNIAEIR
+248 VQTVSEQDGMAEIS
-262 VMFKGMPVT
+262 VLYKGKPVT

-277 FDGMDWSNLYSAK
+277 FDGMDWSNIYSAK
-290 DGRGFV
+290 DGCGFI
-296 ELRPGMTTENLKI
+296 ELRPGMTTENMKI

-342 MVEKEASPQ
+342 MVEKSDNANVNDASKAAIVKSASNDLQ
-351 PLPKRGD
+351 VANQQEQLQKQSIEMLPADK
-358 ANIAEKD
+358 EK
-365 VNNSVLAIQSKNTIT
+365 
-380 MLTESESAPYRE
+380 PYRE
-392 SIEKVIA
+392 SVEKVIA
-399 AIKSGSY
+399 AIRNKNYES
-406 VNAEECFTED
+406 AEECFTED
-416 GRDMYRRLISYGNA
+416 GRDMYRRLIGYGNA
-430 RLMGEPSYSFY
+430 RIMGEPAYSFY
-441 AVGTDEV
+441 AVGADEV
-448 TCRSVVMSFSFRNNT
+448 TCRSVVMSFSFRNNA
-463 RKFVESVTFTFNKEG
+463 RKFVEDVTFTFNKEG

-497 HAAWSEYARKI
+497 HAMWSEYARKI
-508 LTEFLE
+508 LAEFLE

-547 TNAMGEMGGEYL
+547 TAEYGEVGGEYL

-580 CFDSNEY
+580 CFASNEY

>member
-1 MHAQCLLALASHLP
+1 MRRIRCV
-15 DGEHERS
+15 
-22 KCHLL
+22 
-27 NLFHRVD
+27 LF
-34 YFYYQLITQI
+34 
-44 ILFIDYKAR
+44 
-53 MKRFKSVLLCL
+53 CL
-64 FALSGVVCAQSV
+64 FVLSGVVCAQSV
-76 ESIKSSNE
+76 EAIKASEE
-84 YLSGEGWGESLK
+84 YLTGEGWGESLK

-128 VNVDS
+128 VSVDS

-185 FDMVASATRA
+185 LDMVASAARA
-195 VEKGKIDDALRYY
+195 VEKGKVDDALRYY
-208 YWSYCLLQSIP
+208 YWAYCLLQSIP
-219 GANSVAD
+219 N
-226 ANGHILTHWI
+226 ANGVVDNAGHVLTHWI
-236 PKQMNEVFSGVT
+236 PEQMNEVFGGVKAY
-248 VQKVSEEDNIAEIR
+248 KVSEENGVAEIR
-262 VMFKGMPVT
+262 VLFKEQPVT

-277 FDGMDWSNLYSAK
+277 FDGMDWSSLYGAK

-331 MKGRVFRDAYV
+331 MKGKVFRNAYV

-358 ANIAEKD
+358 AGIAEKE
-365 VNNSVLAIQSKNTIT
+365 VTNSVMTMQSENTIT
-380 MLTESESAPYRE
+380 MLAEDKVIPYHE

-406 VNAEECFTED
+406 ATAEECFTED
-416 GRDMYRRLISYGNA
+416 GKDMYRRLISYGNA
-430 RLMGEPSYSFY
+430 RVMGEPAYSFY
-441 AVGTDEV
+441 TMGESEV
-448 TCRSVVMSFSFRNNT
+448 TCRSVPMSFSFRNNG
-463 RKFVESVTFTFNKEG
+463 RKFVEDVTFTFNKEG

-497 HAAWSEYARKI
+497 HAMWSEYARKI
-508 LTEFLE
+508 LAEFLE

-536 VIITGKVLTRQ
+536 VIITGKVVTRQ
-547 TNAMGEMGGEYL
+547 ANAQGEVGGEYL

-568 QSKEQYMRNLER
+568 QNKEQYMRNLER
-580 CFDSNEY
+580 CFASNEY

-627 LMVDLNDPKQPVIK
+627 LMVDLNDPKKPIIK

>member
-1 MHAQCLLALASHLP
+1 MV
-15 DGEHERS
+15 R
-22 KCHLL
+22 
-27 NLFHRVD
+27 
-34 YFYYQLITQI
+34 I
-44 ILFIDYKAR
+44 
-53 MKRFKSVLLCL
+53 KSFLLCL
-64 FALSGVVCAQSV
+64 FALSGAMYAQSV
-76 ESIKSSNE
+76 EAIKASDE
-84 YLSGEGWGESLK
+84 YLTGEGWGESLK

-114 ESQFENIEEEITDQ
+114 ESQFENIEEEVTDQ
-128 VNVDS
+128 TTVDS

-169 KRSEV
+169 KRGEV

-185 FDMVASATRA
+185 FDMAASAARA
-195 VEKGKIDDALRYY
+195 VEKGKVDDALRYY
-208 YWSYCLLQSIP
+208 YWAYCLLQSIP
-219 GANSVAD
+219 N
-226 ANGHILTHWI
+226 ANGVVDNAGHVLTHWI
-236 PKQMNEVFSGVT
+236 PEQMNDIFGEVK
-248 VQKVSEEDNIAEIR
+248 VQTVSEQDGMAEIS
-262 VMFKGMPVT
+262 VLYKGKPVT

-277 FDGMDWSNLYSAK
+277 FDGMDWSNIYSAK
-290 DGRGFV
+290 DGCGFI
-296 ELRPGMTTENLKI
+296 ELRPGMTTENMKI

-342 MVEKEASPQ
+342 MVEKSDNANVNDASKAAIVKSASNDLQ
-351 PLPKRGD
+351 VANQQEQLQKQSIEMLPADK
-358 ANIAEKD
+358 EK
-365 VNNSVLAIQSKNTIT
+365 
-380 MLTESESAPYRE
+380 PYRE
-392 SIEKVIA
+392 SVEKVIA
-399 AIKSGSY
+399 AIRNKNYES
-406 VNAEECFTED
+406 AEECFTED
-416 GRDMYRRLISYGNA
+416 GRDMYRRLIGYGNA
-430 RLMGEPSYSFY
+430 RIMGEPAYSFY
-441 AVGTDEV
+441 AVGADEV

-485 ALDEK
+485 ALDDK

-508 LTEFLE
+508 LTDFLE

-547 TNAMGEMGGEYL
+547 TSAYGEVGGEYL

-580 CFDSNEY
+580 CFASNEY

>member
-1 MHAQCLLALASHLP
+1 MV
-15 DGEHERS
+15 R
-22 KCHLL
+22 
-27 NLFHRVD
+27 
-34 YFYYQLITQI
+34 I
-44 ILFIDYKAR
+44 
-53 MKRFKSVLLCL
+53 KSFLLCL
-64 FALSGVVCAQSV
+64 FALSGAMYAQSV
-76 ESIKSSNE
+76 EAIKASDE
-84 YLSGEGWGESLK
+84 YLTGEGWGESLK

-114 ESQFENIEEEITDQ
+114 ESQFENIEEEVTDQ
-128 VNVDS
+128 TTVDS

-185 FDMVASATRA
+185 FDMAASAARA
-195 VEKGKIDDALRYY
+195 VEKGKVDDALRYY
-208 YWSYCLLQSIP
+208 YWAYCLLQSIP
-219 GANSVAD
+219 N
-226 ANGHILTHWI
+226 ANGVVDNAGHVLTHWI
-236 PKQMNEVFSGVT
+236 PEQMNDIFGEVK
-248 VQKVSEEDNIAEIR
+248 VQTVSEQDGMAEIS
-262 VMFKGMPVT
+262 VLYKGKPVT

-277 FDGMDWSNLYSAK
+277 FDGMDWSNIYSAK
-290 DGRGFV
+290 DGCGFI
-296 ELRPGMTTENLKI
+296 ELRPGMTTENMKI

-342 MVEKEASPQ
+342 MVEKSDNANVNDASKAAIVKSASNDLLVANQ
-351 PLPKRGD
+351 QEQLQKQSIEMLPADK
-358 ANIAEKD
+358 EK
-365 VNNSVLAIQSKNTIT
+365 
-380 MLTESESAPYRE
+380 PYRE
-392 SIEKVIA
+392 SVEKVIA
-399 AIKSGSY
+399 AIRNKNYES
-406 VNAEECFTED
+406 AEECFTED
-416 GRDMYRRLISYGNA
+416 GRDMYRRLIGYGNA
-430 RLMGEPSYSFY
+430 RIMGEPAYSFY
-441 AVGTDEV
+441 AVGVDEV

-485 ALDEK
+485 ALDDK

-508 LTEFLE
+508 LTDFLE

-547 TNAMGEMGGEYL
+547 TSAYGEVGGEYL

-580 CFDSNEY
+580 CFASNEY

>member
-1 MHAQCLLALASHLP
+1 MRRVCRALL
-15 DGEHERS
+15 
-22 KCHLL
+22 
-27 NLFHRVD
+27 
-34 YFYYQLITQI
+34 
-44 ILFIDYKAR
+44 ILF
-53 MKRFKSVLLCL
+53 LLSQQGL
-64 FALSGVVCAQSV
+64 VAQNTDEIRRS
-76 ESIKSSNE
+76 EE

-114 ESQFENIEEEITDQ
+114 ESQFENIEEEMNDQ
-128 VNVDS
+128 NGLDS

-226 ANGHILTHWI
+226 ANGHVLTHWI
-236 PKQMNEVFSGVT
+236 PEQMNEVFGEVKIHT
-248 VQKVSEEDNIAEIR
+248 VSEQEGVAE
-262 VMFKGMPVT
+262 VQVLFKGQPVT

-277 FDGMDWSNLYSAK
+277 FDGMDWSSLYSAK
-290 DGRGFV
+290 DGRGFI
-296 ELRPGMTTENLKI
+296 ELRPGMTTENMKV

-331 MKGRVFRDAYV
+331 MKGKVFRDAYV
-342 MVEKEASPQ
+342 MVEKTSMNRRTVGEASTVTTDLQ
-351 PLPKRGD
+351 SDVAMGGD
-358 ANIAEKD
+358 LKSPSNDLQIAN
-365 VNNSVLAIQSKNTIT
+365 LQGQSGVASGAQSQSIT
-380 MLTESESAPYRE
+380 MLTETESAPYRE

-406 VNAEECFTED
+406 TTAEECFTED

-430 RLMGEPSYSFY
+430 RIMGEPAYSFY

-448 TCRSVVMSFSFRNNT
+448 TCRSVMMSFSFRNNT
-463 RKFVESVTFTFNKEG
+463 RKFVEDVTFTFNKEK

-485 ALDEK
+485 ALDDK

-536 VIITGKVLTRQ
+536 VIITGKVVTRQ
-547 TNAMGEMGGEYL
+547 ANAMGEMGGEYL

-568 QSKEQYMRNLER
+568 QGKEQYLRNLER

-627 LMVDLNDPKQPVIK
+627 LMVDLNDPKKPVIK

>member
-1 MHAQCLLALASHLP
+1 
-15 DGEHERS
+15 
-22 KCHLL
+22 
-27 NLFHRVD
+27 
-34 YFYYQLITQI
+34 
-44 ILFIDYKAR
+44 

-76 ESIKSSNE
+76 EDIKASDE

-128 VNVDS
+128 VSVDS

-195 VEKGKIDDALRYY
+195 VEKGKIDNALRYY
-208 YWSYCLLQSIP
+208 YWAYCLLQSIP
-219 GANSVAD
+219 N
-226 ANGHILTHWI
+226 ANGVVDNAGHVLTHWI
-236 PKQMNEVFSGVT
+236 PEQMNDIFGEVK
-248 VQKVSEEDNIAEIR
+248 VQTVSEQDGVAEIR
-262 VMFKGMPVT
+262 VLYKEQPVT

-277 FDGMDWSNLYSAK
+277 FDGMDWSNIYSAK
-290 DGRGFV
+290 DGRGFI
-296 ELRPGMTTENLKI
+296 ELRPGMTTENMKV

-342 MVEKEASPQ
+342 MVEKSDNANVNLNATNVISASNDLQ
-351 PLPKRGD
+351 V
-358 ANIAEKD
+358 ANQQEQLQKQSIEMLSVDKEK
-365 VNNSVLAIQSKNTIT
+365 
-380 MLTESESAPYRE
+380 PYRE

-399 AIKSGSY
+399 AIRSKNYAS
-406 VNAEECFTED
+406 AEECFTEG

-430 RLMGEPSYSFY
+430 RIMGDPAYSFY

-485 ALDEK
+485 ALDDK

-508 LTEFLE
+508 LAEFLE

-536 VIITGKVLTRQ
+536 VIITGKVLTRPA
-547 TNAMGEMGGEYL
+547 NAMGEAGGEYL

-568 QSKEQYMRNLER
+568 QGKEQYMRNLER
-580 CFDSNEY
+580 CFASNEY

-627 LMVDLNDPKQPVIK
+627 LMVDLNDPKQPIIK

>member
-1 MHAQCLLALASHLP
+1 MKNIYTLFLL
-15 DGEHERS
+15 
-22 KCHLL
+22 LL
-27 NLFHRVD
+27 FCNIV
-34 YFYYQLITQI
+34 
-44 ILFIDYKAR
+44 
-53 MKRFKSVLLCL
+53 S
-64 FALSGVVCAQSV
+64 AQSV
-76 ESIKSSNE
+76 EDIKASDE

-114 ESQFENIEEEITDQ
+114 ESQFEHIEEEITDQ
-128 VNVDS
+128 VTIDS

-185 FDMVASATRA
+185 FDMVESAARA
-195 VEKGKIDDALRYY
+195 VEKGKVDDALRYY

-219 GANSVAD
+219 GANAVTD
-226 ANGHILTHWI
+226 ANGHVLTHWI
-236 PKQMNEVFSGVT
+236 PEQMNEVFGGVKAY
-248 VQKVSEEDNIAEIR
+248 KVSERDGIAEIR
-262 VMFKGMPVT
+262 VLYKEKPVT
-271 SMDYTY
+271 SLDYTY
-277 FDGMDWSNLYSAK
+277 FDGMDWSSLYGAK

-319 HIDKEISTVVNV
+319 HIDKEISIVVNV
-331 MKGRVFRDAYV
+331 MKGRVFRNAYV
-342 MVEKEASPQ
+342 MVEGKTNDNE
-351 PLPKRGD
+351 
-358 ANIAEKD
+358 NIFSVTSDKKDGTNEGGQFEK
-365 VNNSVLAIQSKNTIT
+365 QTIT
-380 MLTESESAPYRE
+380 LLSESESAPYVK
-392 SIEKVIA
+392 SIETVLA
-399 AIKSGSY
+399 AIKSGNYAS
-406 VNAEECFTED
+406 AEECFTED

-430 RLMGEPSYSFY
+430 RIMGEPSCSYY
-441 AVGTDEV
+441 KVGEEEV
-448 TCRSVVMSFSFRNNT
+448 TCRSIPMSFSFRNNG
-463 RKFVESVTFTFNKEG
+463 RKFVEDVTFTFNKEG

-497 HAAWSEYARKI
+497 HSMWSEYARKV
-508 LTEFLE
+508 LAEFLE

-536 VIITGKVLTRQ
+536 VIITGKWVTRPS
-547 TNAMGEMGGEYL
+547 TAYGEMDGEFL
-559 NNKYVQYTR
+559 NNRYVQYTR
-568 QSKEQYMRNLER
+568 QSKEQYIRNLER
-580 CFDSNEY
+580 CFESNEY

-627 LMVDLNDPKQPVIK
+627 LMVDLNDPKQPIIK
-641 VRSWQPERDPNFGL
+641 VRSWQPERDPDFGL

>member
-1 MHAQCLLALASHLP
+1 MRRVHYALL
-15 DGEHERS
+15 
-22 KCHLL
+22 
-27 NLFHRVD
+27 
-34 YFYYQLITQI
+34 
-44 ILFIDYKAR
+44 ILF
-53 MKRFKSVLLCL
+53 
-64 FALSGVVCAQSV
+64 LSLQTIVAQNTDEIRRSD
-76 ESIKSSNE
+76 E

-114 ESQFENIEEEITDQ
+114 ESQFENIEEEMNDQ
-128 VNVDS
+128 NGLDS

-185 FDMVASATRA
+185 LDMVTNATRA

-219 GANSVAD
+219 GANSVVD
-226 ANGHILTHWI
+226 VNGHILTHWI
-236 PKQMNEVFSGVT
+236 PEQMNDIFSEVK
-248 VQKVSEEDNIAEIR
+248 VQTLNEQDNVAEIR
-262 VMFKGMPVT
+262 VLFKGTPVT

-277 FDGMDWSNLYSAK
+277 FDGMDWSNIYSAK
-290 DGRGFV
+290 DGRGFI
-296 ELRPGMTTENLKI
+296 ELRPGMTTENMKV

-319 HIDKEISTVVNV
+319 HIDKEINTVVNV
-331 MKGRVFRDAYV
+331 MKGCVFRDAYV

-358 ANIAEKD
+358 AGIAEKE
-365 VNNSVLAIQSKNTIT
+365 VMNSVMTMPSENTIT
-380 MLTESESAPYRE
+380 MLAEDKVIPYRE

-416 GRDMYRRLISYGNA
+416 GKDMYRRLISYGNA
-430 RLMGEPSYSFY
+430 RIMGEPSYSFY
-441 AVGTDEV
+441 TIGTDEV

-463 RKFVESVTFTFNKEG
+463 RKFVEDVTFTFNKEG

-497 HAAWSEYARKI
+497 HAMWSEYARKI
-508 LTEFLE
+508 LAEFLE

-536 VIITGKVLTRQ
+536 VIITGKVVTRQ
-547 TNAMGEMGGEYL
+547 ANAQGEVGGEYL

-568 QSKEQYMRNLER
+568 QNKEQYMRNLER
-580 CFDSNEY
+580 CFASNEY

-627 LMVDLNDPKQPVIK
+627 LMVDLNDPKKPIIK

>member
-1 MHAQCLLALASHLP
+1 MV
-15 DGEHERS
+15 R
-22 KCHLL
+22 
-27 NLFHRVD
+27 
-34 YFYYQLITQI
+34 I
-44 ILFIDYKAR
+44 
-53 MKRFKSVLLCL
+53 KSFLLCL
-64 FALSGVVCAQSV
+64 FALSGAMYAQSV
-76 ESIKSSNE
+76 EAIKASDE
-84 YLSGEGWGESLK
+84 YLTGEGWGESLK

-114 ESQFENIEEEITDQ
+114 ESQFENIEEEVTDQ
-128 VNVDS
+128 TTVDS

-185 FDMVASATRA
+185 FDMAASAARA
-195 VEKGKIDDALRYY
+195 VEKGKVDDALRYY
-208 YWSYCLLQSIP
+208 YWAYCLLQSIP
-219 GANSVAD
+219 N
-226 ANGHILTHWI
+226 ANGVVDNAGHVLTHWI
-236 PKQMNEVFSGVT
+236 PEQMNDIFGEVK
-248 VQKVSEEDNIAEIR
+248 VQTVSEQDGMAEIS
-262 VMFKGMPVT
+262 VLYKGKPVT

-277 FDGMDWSNLYSAK
+277 FDGMDWSNIYSAK
-290 DGRGFV
+290 DGCGFI
-296 ELRPGMTTENLKI
+296 ELRPGMTTENMKI

-342 MVEKEASPQ
+342 MVEKSDNANVNDASKAAIVKSASNDLQ
-351 PLPKRGD
+351 VANQQEQLQKQSIEMLPADK
-358 ANIAEKD
+358 EK
-365 VNNSVLAIQSKNTIT
+365 
-380 MLTESESAPYRE
+380 PYRE
-392 SIEKVIA
+392 SVEKVIA
-399 AIKSGSY
+399 AIRNKNYES
-406 VNAEECFTED
+406 AEECFTED
-416 GRDMYRRLISYGNA
+416 GRDMYRRLIGYGNA
-430 RLMGEPSYSFY
+430 RIMGEPAYSFY
-441 AVGTDEV
+441 AVGADEV
-448 TCRSVVMSFSFRNNT
+448 TCRSVLMSFSFRNNT

-485 ALDEK
+485 ALDDK

-508 LTEFLE
+508 LTDFLE

-547 TNAMGEMGGEYL
+547 TSAYGEVGGEYL

-580 CFDSNEY
+580 CFASNEY

-627 LMVDLNDPKQPVIK
+627 LMVDLNDPKQPIIK

>member
-1 MHAQCLLALASHLP
+1 MRRVCRALL
-15 DGEHERS
+15 
-22 KCHLL
+22 
-27 NLFHRVD
+27 
-34 YFYYQLITQI
+34 
-44 ILFIDYKAR
+44 ILF
-53 MKRFKSVLLCL
+53 LLSQQGL
-64 FALSGVVCAQSV
+64 VAQNTDEIRRS
-76 ESIKSSNE
+76 EE

-114 ESQFENIEEEITDQ
+114 ESQFENIEEEMNDQ
-128 VNVDS
+128 NGLDS

-219 GANSVAD
+219 GANSVTD
-226 ANGHILTHWI
+226 DNGHVLTHWI
-236 PKQMNEVFSGVT
+236 PEQMNEVFSEVK
-248 VQKVSEEDNIAEIR
+248 VYKVSEQGGVAEIQ
-262 VMFKGMPVT
+262 VFYKGQPVT

-277 FDGMDWSNLYSAK
+277 FDGMDWSNIYSAK
-290 DGRGFV
+290 DGRGFI
-296 ELRPGMTTENLKI
+296 ELRPGMTTENMKV

-319 HIDKEISTVVNV
+319 HIDKEINTVVNV

-342 MVEKEASPQ
+342 MITPLRASLGTPSVSLHSARPSMNSGTVGEASTVTSDLQ
-351 PLPKRGD
+351 SDVAMGGD
-358 ANIAEKD
+358 LKSPSNDLQIANQQG
-365 VNNSVLAIQSKNTIT
+365 QSGVASGAQSQSIT
-380 MLTESESAPYRE
+380 MLTEAESAPYRE
-392 SIEKVIA
+392 SVEKVIA
-399 AIKSGSY
+399 AIRSKNYAS
-406 VNAEECFTED
+406 AEECFTED

-430 RLMGEPSYSFY
+430 RIMGDPAYSFY

-497 HAAWSEYARKI
+497 HSAWSEYARKI
-508 LTEFLE
+508 LAEFLE

-536 VIITGKVLTRQ
+536 VIITGKVLTRPA
-547 TNAMGEMGGEYL
+547 NAMGEAGGEYL

-568 QSKEQYMRNLER
+568 QGKEQYMRNLER
-580 CFDSNEY
+580 CFASNEY

-627 LMVDLNDPKQPVIK
+627 LMVDLNDPKQPIIK

>member
-1 MHAQCLLALASHLP
+1 MRRVHYALL
-15 DGEHERS
+15 
-22 KCHLL
+22 
-27 NLFHRVD
+27 
-34 YFYYQLITQI
+34 
-44 ILFIDYKAR
+44 ILF
-53 MKRFKSVLLCL
+53 
-64 FALSGVVCAQSV
+64 LSLQTIVAQNTDEIRRSD
-76 ESIKSSNE
+76 E

-114 ESQFENIEEEITDQ
+114 ESQFENIEEEMNDQ
-128 VNVDS
+128 SGVDS
-133 RSACRSVVNTYSQ
+133 HSACRSVVNTYSQ

-185 FDMVASATRA
+185 FDMAASAARA
-195 VEKGKIDDALRYY
+195 VEKGKVDDALRYY
-208 YWSYCLLQSIP
+208 YWAYCLLQSIP
-219 GANSVAD
+219 GANAVTD
-226 ANGHILTHWI
+226 ANGHVLTHWI
-236 PKQMNEVFSGVT
+236 PEQMNEIFGEIKIQT
-248 VQKVSEEDNIAEIR
+248 ITEQDNVAE
-262 VMFKGMPVT
+262 VCVLFKDEPVT

-277 FDGMDWSNLYSAK
+277 FDGMDWSSLYGAK

-296 ELRPGMTTENLKI
+296 ELRPGMTTENMKI

-319 HIDKEISTVVNV
+319 HIDKEINTVVNV
-331 MKGRVFRDAYV
+331 MKGKVFRNAYV
-342 MVEKEASPQ
+342 MVENNDNVNE
-351 PLPKRGD
+351 
-358 ANIAEKD
+358 NE
-365 VNNSVLAIQSKNTIT
+365 NNSIAIASNVQTSTNDIQEVYQQEQNKISLLSN
-380 MLTESESAPYRE
+380 EKSVPYRE

-399 AIKSGSY
+399 AIKSGNY
-406 VNAEECFTED
+406 ATAEECFTED
-416 GRDMYRRLISYGNA
+416 GKEMYRRLISYGNA
-430 RLMGEPSYSFY
+430 RVMGEPAYSFY
-441 AVGTDEV
+441 TMGESEV
-448 TCRSVVMSFSFRNNT
+448 TCRSVPMSFSFRNNG
-463 RKFVESVTFTFNKEG
+463 RKFVEDVTFTFNKEG

-497 HAAWSEYARKI
+497 HAMWSEYARKI
-508 LTEFLE
+508 LAEFLE

-536 VIITGKVLTRQ
+536 VIITGKVVTRQ
-547 TNAMGEMGGEYL
+547 ANAQGEVGGEYL

-568 QSKEQYMRNLER
+568 QNKEQYMRNLER
-580 CFDSNEY
+580 CFASNEY

-627 LMVDLNDPKQPVIK
+627 LMVDLNDPKKPIIK

>member
-1 MHAQCLLALASHLP
+1 M
-15 DGEHERS
+15 
-22 KCHLL
+22 
-27 NLFHRVD
+27 
-34 YFYYQLITQI
+34 
-44 ILFIDYKAR
+44 
-53 MKRFKSVLLCL
+53 

-76 ESIKSSNE
+76 EDIKASEE
-84 YLSGEGWGESLK
+84 YLTGEGWGESLK

-128 VNVDS
+128 VSVDS

-169 KRSEV
+169 KRTEV

-185 FDMVASATRA
+185 FDMAGSAARA
-195 VEKGKIDDALRYY
+195 VEKGKVDDALRYY
-208 YWSYCLLQSIP
+208 YWAYCLLQSIP
-219 GANSVAD
+219 N
-226 ANGHILTHWI
+226 ANGVVDNAGHVLTHWI
-236 PKQMNEVFSGVT
+236 PEQMDEVFDGVKAY
-248 VQKVSEEDNIAEIR
+248 KVSEENGVAEIR
-262 VMFKGMPVT
+262 VLFKEQPVT

-277 FDGMDWSNLYSAK
+277 FDGMDWSSLYGAK

-296 ELRPGMTTENLKI
+296 EFRPGMTTENLKI

-331 MKGRVFRDAYV
+331 MKGKVFRNAYV

-351 PLPKRGD
+351 PLPKRDD
-358 ANIAEKD
+358 AGIAEKE
-365 VNNSVLAIQSKNTIT
+365 VTNSVMTMQSENTIT
-380 MLTESESAPYRE
+380 MLAEDKVIPYRE

-399 AIKSGSY
+399 AIKSGNY
-406 VNAEECFTED
+406 VTAEECFTED
-416 GRDMYRRLISYGNA
+416 GKDMYRRLISYGNA
-430 RLMGEPSYSFY
+430 RVMGEPAYSFY
-441 AVGTDEV
+441 TMGESEV
-448 TCRSVVMSFSFRNNT
+448 TCRSVPMSFSFRNNG
-463 RKFVESVTFTFNKEG
+463 RKFVEDVTFTFNKEG

-497 HAAWSEYARKI
+497 HAMWSEYARKI
-508 LTEFLE
+508 LAEFLE

-536 VIITGKVLTRQ
+536 VIITGKVVTRQ
-547 TNAMGEMGGEYL
+547 ANAQGEVGGEYL

-568 QSKEQYMRNLER
+568 QNKEQYMRNLER
-580 CFDSNEY
+580 CFASNEY

-627 LMVDLNDPKQPVIK
+627 LMVDLNDPKKPVIK

>member
-1 MHAQCLLALASHLP
+1 M
-15 DGEHERS
+15 RRI
-22 KCHLL
+22 KC
-27 NLFHRVD
+27 
-34 YFYYQLITQI
+34 
-44 ILFIDYKAR
+44 
-53 MKRFKSVLLCL
+53 VLLCW

-76 ESIKSSNE
+76 EAIKASEE
-84 YLSGEGWGESLK
+84 YLTGEGWGESLK

-101 ALQDLISKISVSV
+101 ALQALISKISVSV

-128 VNVDS
+128 VSVDS

-185 FDMVASATRA
+185 FDMAGSAARA
-195 VEKGKIDDALRYY
+195 VEKGKVDDALRYY
-208 YWSYCLLQSIP
+208 YWAYCLLQSIP
-219 GANSVAD
+219 N
-226 ANGHILTHWI
+226 ANGVVDNAGHVLTHWI
-236 PKQMNEVFSGVT
+236 PEQMNEVFGGVKAY
-248 VQKVSEEDNIAEIR
+248 KVSEENGVVEIR
-262 VMFKGMPVT
+262 VLFKEQPVT

-277 FDGMDWSNLYSAK
+277 FDGMDWSSLYGAK

-331 MKGRVFRDAYV
+331 MKGKVFRNAYV

-358 ANIAEKD
+358 AGIAEKE
-365 VNNSVLAIQSKNTIT
+365 VTNSVMTMQSENTIT
-380 MLTESESAPYRE
+380 MLAEDKVIPYRE

-399 AIKSGSY
+399 AIKSGIY
-406 VNAEECFTED
+406 ATAEECFTED
-416 GRDMYRRLISYGNA
+416 GKDMYRRLISYGNA
-430 RLMGEPSYSFY
+430 RIMGEPSYSFY
-441 AVGTDEV
+441 TMGESEV
-448 TCRSVVMSFSFRNNT
+448 TCRSVPMSFSFRNNG
-463 RKFVESVTFTFNKEG
+463 RKFVEDVTFTFNKEG

-497 HAAWSEYARKI
+497 HAMWSEYARKI
-508 LTEFLE
+508 LAEFLE

-536 VIITGKVLTRQ
+536 VIITGKVVTRQ
-547 TNAMGEMGGEYL
+547 ANAQGEVGGEFL

-568 QSKEQYMRNLER
+568 QNKEQYMRNLER
-580 CFDSNEY
+580 CFASNEY

-627 LMVDLNDPKQPVIK
+627 LMVDLNDPKKPIIK

>member
-1 MHAQCLLALASHLP
+1 MRRIRCV
-15 DGEHERS
+15 
-22 KCHLL
+22 
-27 NLFHRVD
+27 LF
-34 YFYYQLITQI
+34 
-44 ILFIDYKAR
+44 
-53 MKRFKSVLLCL
+53 CL
-64 FALSGVVCAQSV
+64 FVLSGVVCAQSV
-76 ESIKSSNE
+76 EAIKASEE
-84 YLSGEGWGESLK
+84 YLCGEGWGESLK

-101 ALQDLISKISVSV
+101 ALQALISKISVSV
-114 ESQFENIEEEITDQ
+114 ESQFENIEEEMNDA
-128 VNVDS
+128 NGLDS

-185 FDMVASATRA
+185 FDMAGSAARA
-195 VEKGKIDDALRYY
+195 VEKGKVDDALRYY
-208 YWSYCLLQSIP
+208 YWAYCLLQSIP
-219 GANSVAD
+219 N
-226 ANGHILTHWI
+226 ANGVVDNAGHVLTHWI
-236 PKQMNEVFSGVT
+236 PEQMNEVFDGVKAY
-248 VQKVSEEDNIAEIR
+248 KVSEENGVAEIC
-262 VMFKGMPVT
+262 VLFKEQPVT

-277 FDGMDWSNLYSAK
+277 FDGMDWSSLYGAK

-331 MKGRVFRDAYV
+331 MKGKVFRNAYV

-351 PLPKRGD
+351 PLPKRDD
-358 ANIAEKD
+358 AGIAEKE
-365 VNNSVLAIQSKNTIT
+365 VTNSVMTMQSENTIT
-380 MLTESESAPYRE
+380 MLAEDKVIPYRE

-399 AIKSGSY
+399 AIKSGNY
-406 VNAEECFTED
+406 VTAEECFTED
-416 GRDMYRRLISYGNA
+416 GKDMYRRLISYGNA
-430 RLMGEPSYSFY
+430 RVMGEPAYSFY
-441 AVGTDEV
+441 TMGESEV
-448 TCRSVVMSFSFRNNT
+448 TCRSVPMSFSFRNNG
-463 RKFVESVTFTFNKEG
+463 RKFVEDVTFTFNKEG

-497 HAAWSEYARKI
+497 HAMWSEYARKI
-508 LTEFLE
+508 LAEFLE

-536 VIITGKVLTRQ
+536 VIITGKVVTRQ
-547 TNAMGEMGGEYL
+547 ANAQGEVGGEYL

-568 QSKEQYMRNLER
+568 QNKEQYMRNLER
-580 CFDSNEY
+580 CFASNEY

>member
-1 MHAQCLLALASHLP
+1 MRRVYYALL
-15 DGEHERS
+15 
-22 KCHLL
+22 
-27 NLFHRVD
+27 
-34 YFYYQLITQI
+34 
-44 ILFIDYKAR
+44 ILFV
-53 MKRFKSVLLCL
+53 SSN
-64 FALSGVVCAQSV
+64 ALIAQSV
-76 ESIKSSNE
+76 NEIKESDE

-114 ESQFENIEEEITDQ
+114 ESQFENIEEEMSDQ
-128 VNVDS
+128 NGIDS

-185 FDMVASATRA
+185 FDMVASAARA

-219 GANSVAD
+219 GANAVTD
-226 ANGHILTHWI
+226 ANGHVLTHWI
-236 PKQMNEVFSGVT
+236 PEQMNEVFGGVKAY
-248 VQKVSEEDNIAEIR
+248 KVKEQEGVAEIR
-262 VMFKGMPVT
+262 VMYNGQPVT

-277 FDGMDWSNLYSAK
+277 FDGMDWSSLYGVK

-331 MKGRVFRDAYV
+331 MKGRVFRNAYV
-342 MVEKEASPQ
+342 MVEGNAGGKTDKTLTVSSKQKTTTNDLQVVGQEGQAGKQSIT
-351 PLPKRGD
+351 LLSAEESD
-358 ANIAEKD
+358 AYHK
-365 VNNSVLAIQSKNTIT
+365 
-380 MLTESESAPYRE
+380 
-392 SIEKVIA
+392 SIETVVA
-399 AIKSGSY
+399 AIKSGNYAS
-406 VNAEECFTED
+406 AEGCFTED

-430 RLMGEPSYSFY
+430 RIMGELSCLYY
-441 AVGTDEV
+441 KVGEEEV
-448 TCRSVVMSFSFRNNT
+448 TCRSIPMSFSFRNNG
-463 RKFVESVTFTFNKEG
+463 RKFVEDVTFTFNKEG

-497 HAAWSEYARKI
+497 HSMWSEYARKV
-508 LTEFLE
+508 LAEFLE

-536 VIITGKVLTRQ
+536 VIITGKVVTRQ
-547 TNAMGEMGGEYL
+547 NTVSGEVGGEYL
-559 NNKYVQYTR
+559 NNKFVQYTR
-568 QSKEQYMRNLER
+568 QGKEQYMRNLER
-580 CFDSNEY
+580 CFNSNEY
-587 INIRFANNDIVKAG
+587 INIRFANNDVVKAG

-627 LMVDLNDPKQPVIK
+627 LMVDLNDPKQPIIK

-655 IDLSHF
+655 IDLSCF

>member
-1 MHAQCLLALASHLP
+1 M
-15 DGEHERS
+15 
-22 KCHLL
+22 
-27 NLFHRVD
+27 
-34 YFYYQLITQI
+34 
-44 ILFIDYKAR
+44 
-53 MKRFKSVLLCL
+53 
-64 FALSGVVCAQSV
+64 FALSGAVCAQSV
-76 ESIKSSNE
+76 EDIKASEE
-84 YLSGEGWGESLK
+84 YLTGEGWGESLK

-101 ALQDLISKISVSV
+101 ALQALISKISVSV

-128 VNVDS
+128 VSVDS

-185 FDMVASATRA
+185 LDMVASAARA
-195 VEKGKIDDALRYY
+195 VEKGKVDDALRYY
-208 YWSYCLLQSIP
+208 YWAYCLLQSIP
-219 GANSVAD
+219 SANAVTD
-226 ANGHILTHWI
+226 VDGHVLTHWI
-236 PKQMNEVFSGVT
+236 PEQMNEVFGGVKAY
-248 VQKVSEEDNIAEIR
+248 KVSEENGVAEIR
-262 VMFKGMPVT
+262 VLFKEQPVT

-277 FDGMDWSNLYSAK
+277 FDGMDWSSLYGAK

-331 MKGRVFRDAYV
+331 MKGKVFRNAYV
-342 MVEKEASPQ
+342 MVENNDNVNVNENHSIAIASNLQ
-351 PLPKRGD
+351 SSTNDIQEVYQQEQNKISLLS
-358 ANIAEKD
+358 NEK
-365 VNNSVLAIQSKNTIT
+365 SV
-380 MLTESESAPYRE
+380 PYRE

-399 AIKSGSY
+399 AIKSGNY
-406 VNAEECFTED
+406 ATAEECFTED
-416 GRDMYRRLISYGNA
+416 GKEMYRRLISYGNA
-430 RLMGEPSYSFY
+430 RVMGEPAYSFY
-441 AVGTDEV
+441 AMGENEV
-448 TCRSVVMSFSFRNNT
+448 TCRSVPMSFSFRNNG
-463 RKFVESVTFTFNKEG
+463 RKFVEDVTFTFNKEG

-490 STTDILQ
+490 STTDILH
-497 HAAWSEYARKI
+497 HAMWSEYARKI
-508 LTEFLE
+508 LAEFLE

-536 VIITGKVLTRQ
+536 VIITGKVVTRQ
-547 TNAMGEMGGEYL
+547 ANAQGEVGGEYL

-568 QSKEQYMRNLER
+568 QNKEQYMRNLER
-580 CFDSNEY
+580 CFESNEY

-627 LMVDLNDPKQPVIK
+627 LMVDLNDPKKPIIK

>member
-1 MHAQCLLALASHLP
+1 MRRIRC
-15 DGEHERS
+15 
-22 KCHLL
+22 
-27 NLFHRVD
+27 
-34 YFYYQLITQI
+34 
-44 ILFIDYKAR
+44 
-53 MKRFKSVLLCL
+53 VLLCL
-64 FALSGVVCAQSV
+64 FVLSRAVFAQSV
-76 ESIKSSNE
+76 EAIKASEE
-84 YLSGEGWGESLK
+84 YLTGEGWGESLK

-128 VNVDS
+128 VSVDS

-174 DKIFESRRLKV
+174 DKIFASRRLKV
-185 FDMVASATRA
+185 LDMVASAARA
-195 VEKGKIDDALRYY
+195 VEKGKVDDALRYY
-208 YWSYCLLQSIP
+208 YWAYCLLQSIP
-219 GANSVAD
+219 SANAVTDAD
-226 ANGHILTHWI
+226 GHVLTHWI
-236 PKQMNEVFSGVT
+236 PEQMNEVFGGVKAY
-248 VQKVSEEDNIAEIR
+248 KVSEENGVAEIR
-262 VMFKGMPVT
+262 VLFKEQPVT

-277 FDGMDWSNLYSAK
+277 FDGMDWSSLYGAK

-331 MKGRVFRDAYV
+331 MKGKVFRNAYV
-342 MVEKEASPQ
+342 MVEMETTSNSPSMGRTQTSRNQLAQQTPPLSIEGVAQSDGGVPSEARS
-351 PLPKRGD
+351 
-358 ANIAEKD
+358 
-365 VNNSVLAIQSKNTIT
+365 QSIT
-380 MLTESESAPYRE
+380 MLAEPESAPYRA

-399 AIKSGSY
+399 AIRSRSY
-406 VNAEECFTED
+406 DAAEECFTED
-416 GRDMYRRLISYGNA
+416 GREMYRRLINYGNA
-430 RLMGEPSYSFY
+430 RIMGEPQYAFY
-441 AVGTDEV
+441 TVGEAEV
-448 TCRSVVMSFSFRNNT
+448 TCRSVPMSFSFRNNG
-463 RKFVESVTFTFNKEG
+463 RKFVEDVTFTFNKEG

-497 HAAWSEYARKI
+497 HAMWSEYARKI
-508 LTEFLE
+508 LAEFLE

-536 VIITGKVLTRQ
+536 VIITGKVVTRQ
-547 TNAMGEMGGEYL
+547 ANAQGEVGGEYL

-568 QSKEQYMRNLER
+568 QNKEQYMRNLER
-580 CFDSNEY
+580 CFASNEY

-627 LMVDLNDPKQPVIK
+627 LMVDLNDPKKPIIK

>member
-1 MHAQCLLALASHLP
+1 MV
-15 DGEHERS
+15 R
-22 KCHLL
+22 
-27 NLFHRVD
+27 
-34 YFYYQLITQI
+34 I
-44 ILFIDYKAR
+44 
-53 MKRFKSVLLCL
+53 KSFLLCL
-64 FALSGVVCAQSV
+64 FALSGAMYAQSV
-76 ESIKSSNE
+76 EAIKASDE
-84 YLSGEGWGESLK
+84 YLTGEGWGESLK

-114 ESQFENIEEEITDQ
+114 ESQFENIEEEVTDQ
-128 VNVDS
+128 TTVDS

-185 FDMVASATRA
+185 FDMAASAARA
-195 VEKGKIDDALRYY
+195 VEKGKVDDALRYY
-208 YWSYCLLQSIP
+208 YWAYCLLQSIP
-219 GANSVAD
+219 N
-226 ANGHILTHWI
+226 ANGVVDNAGHVLTHWI
-236 PKQMNEVFSGVT
+236 PEQMNDIFGEVK
-248 VQKVSEEDNIAEIR
+248 VQTVSEQDGMAEIS
-262 VMFKGMPVT
+262 VLYKGKPVT

-277 FDGMDWSNLYSAK
+277 FDGMDWSNIYSAK
-290 DGRGFV
+290 DGCGFI
-296 ELRPGMTTENLKI
+296 ELRPGMTTENMKI

-342 MVEKEASPQ
+342 MVEKSDNANVNDASKAAIVKSASNDLQ
-351 PLPKRGD
+351 VANQQEQLQKQSIEMLPADK
-358 ANIAEKD
+358 EK
-365 VNNSVLAIQSKNTIT
+365 
-380 MLTESESAPYRE
+380 PYRE
-392 SIEKVIA
+392 SVEKVIA
-399 AIKSGSY
+399 AIRNKNYES
-406 VNAEECFTED
+406 AEECFTED
-416 GRDMYRRLISYGNA
+416 GREMYRRLIGYGNA
-430 RLMGEPSYSFY
+430 RIMGEPAYSFY
-441 AVGTDEV
+441 AVGVDEV

-485 ALDEK
+485 ALDDK

-547 TNAMGEMGGEYL
+547 TAAYGEVGGEYL

-580 CFDSNEY
+580 CFASNEY